1 VIQREAD
8 GAGDADILGG
18 VVEGDGA
25 KMFVKTPLEFRND
38 ELSSTS
44 PPAAELF
51 V

>member
-25 KMFVKTPLEFRND
+25 KMFVKTPLEFRKD
-38 ELSSTS
+38 ELSATKS
-44 PPAAELF
+44 PPA
-51 V
+51 